1 MVVSPLGYQ
10 IYFNNL
16 NKYKNLCGCP
26 FIHLILIRY
35 HFNTWLFTLKLN
47 EPPFI
52 YTRSYK
58 IISIKWTVTRRSQR
72 FFVWCNCLKSLNMKT
87 MWRMRRCIYLISILY
102 GKDWWAYSLVKKDQQ
117 IYIRQLRSEDVPY
130 MQGAQI
136 GWKNKKI
143 DPTTSK
149 RLESRPSSKW
159 QLLREANFTEQP

>member
-1 MVVSPLGYQ
+1 
-10 IYFNNL
+10 
-16 NKYKNLCGCP
+16 
-26 FIHLILIRY
+26 
-35 HFNTWLFTLKLN
+35 
-47 EPPFI
+47 
-52 YTRSYK
+52 
-58 IISIKWTVTRRSQR
+58 
-72 FFVWCNCLKSLNMKT
+72 

-159 QLLREANFTEQP
+159 QLLREANFTEQS